1 MAMAADTTGAV
12 VSDQENRVTLR
23 DPIRE
28 SEGLF
33 FIFKNKNIMK
43 FLFRTSKSSSY

>member
-1 MAMAADTTGAV
+1 MAIATDATNGLV
-12 VSDQENRVTLR
+12 PEQENRITLR

-33 FIFKNKNIMK
+33 FFVKTFSPMNK
-43 FLFRTSKSSSY
+43 R

>member
-1 MAMAADTTGAV
+1 MATSIDAAGAALP
-12 VSDQENRVTLR
+12 DQENRITLR

-33 FIFKNKNIMK
+33 FLT
-43 FLFRTSKSSSY
+43 FLK

>member
-1 MAMAADTTGAV
+1 MATSTDAAGADV
-12 VSDQENRVTLR
+12 PSQENRITLR

-33 FIFKNKNIMK
+33 VLILLKLYFNTKNI
-43 FLFRTSKSSSY
+43 

>member
-1 MAMAADTTGAV
+1 MATTTDATGAV
-12 VSDQENRVTLR
+12 VPDQENRVTLR

-33 FIFKNKNIMK
+33 FQTF
-43 FLFRTSKSSSY
+43 SSIEFDQ